1 MKSNINN
8 NPRDLSQL
16 SNACKLN
23 PCPCGHKAIFQ
34 KSNCGGLHVACTHCN
49 NRSYEC
55 VQDMSPASIERL
67 RLCWNEQL
75 LDLPWSKHLMENQ
88 GVSDGSIIVVRSWDS
103 VLTYLTDDMDEALV
117 FIKSECKRDFSVDY
131 DLCQLINGYLV
142 HISNSRILAKVGCWP
157 GFDITL
163 MEEVIE

>member
-1 MKSNINN
+1 
-8 NPRDLSQL
+8 
-16 SNACKLN
+16 
-23 PCPCGHKAIFQ
+23 
-34 KSNCGGLHVACTHCN
+34 
-49 NRSYEC
+49 
-55 VQDMSPASIERL
+55 
-67 RLCWNEQL
+67 
-75 LDLPWSKHLMENQ
+75 MEKQ

-103 VLTYLTDDMDEALV
+103 VLTYLTDDMDEALL